1 MLNLLKICTL
11 SLVVSF
17 GVFANSDEA
26 AEVNIDSQ
34 ELVLDQNSDQY
45 LGFVKDAFSKIKNF
59 VVGKVLGGCKDV
71 KAQIDSEEQ
80 IPDEKEC
87 DADPDTKKTCL
98 SNIKLMKSCF

>member
-34 ELVLDQNSDQY
+34 ELVLDQNSDQF

-59 VVGKVLGGCKDV
+59 VVGKVLGGCKDLE
-71 KAQIDSEEQ
+71 KAGITSKDQIPSEE
-80 IPDEKEC
+80 DC
-87 DADPDTKKTCL
+87 AGDSACL
-98 SNIKLMKSCF
+98 SNRKLMKSCL